1 MVIFH
6 DRKQLIISEKIDV
19 STPCLTLPK
28 ASCGYVSS
36 YFRSKQKP
44 AEESLAVFGS
54 TSAPNSNAHRL
65 QILYHNLVAMPTPR
79 YKDSGFGGYNQ
90 YSLSLVTSYYRSYFA
105 KGSSYS
111 AYNLSLVFANLAW
124 WPNCTAKGQ
133 LFGKKLRILSPS
145 KTWKKCK
152 QPLKKALVFVP
163 SCNDQWK
170 LSKDSG
176 VLPFDIINEEVACL
190 KQCVPYDTHI
200 TQTFLVD
207 FTIHHPHTNPCHPRA
222 PLWEL
227 QQRKRMP

>member
-1 MVIFH
+1 MSPHLVWLCPRQAVVMCHPISGASKNLRNVLGSVWFNFSS
-6 DRKQLIISEKIDV
+6 QLQH
-19 STPCLTLPK
+19 PQ
-28 ASCGYVSS
+28 AS
-36 YFRSKQKP
+36 
-44 AEESLAVFGS
+44 
-54 TSAPNSNAHRL
+54 
-65 QILYHNLVAMPTPR
+65 NLVPQPSCNADPSIQR
-79 YKDSGFGGYNQ
+79 HGFGGYNQ
-90 YSLSLVTSYYRSYFA
+90 YSLSLVTSYYSSYFA

-133 LFGKKLRILSPS
+133 FFGKKLRILSPS

-176 VLPFDIINEEVACL
+176 VFPFDIINEEVACL

-200 TQTFLVD
+200 TQAFLAD
-207 FTIHHPHTNPCHPRA
+207 FTIHHPHKPLPPYGPHYGSCNSGNECHKCNGCY
-222 PLWEL
+222 LSCNFKL
-227 QQRKRMP
+227 